1 LPLLPEQP
9 IGKARNVRHVDA
21 TAAAPAALLHRLER
35 HWNKRADRRKNDRGI
50 EWLRRHLVRAAGPDR
65 TERLCKCLRR
75 IIAAAGEGVDA
86 PALPGRDLGQNVR
99 GGATAAEAER
109 VRPRP
114 LAARP
119 PPRARHAVAAPTDQ
133 AGA

>member
-1 LPLLPEQP
+1 DGAGDGRGAILD
-9 IGKARNVRHVDA
+9 G
-21 TAAAPAALLHRLER
+21 LER

-99 GGATAAEAER
+99 GGAKAVEAER
-109 VRPRP
+109 LLARP
-114 LAARP
+114 LPPRP